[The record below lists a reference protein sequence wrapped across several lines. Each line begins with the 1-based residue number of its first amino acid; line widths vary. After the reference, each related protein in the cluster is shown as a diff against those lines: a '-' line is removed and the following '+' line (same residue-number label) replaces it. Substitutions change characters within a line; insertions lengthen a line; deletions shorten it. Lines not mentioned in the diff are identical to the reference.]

1 MSDKYGSRKFL
12 IASTSLALGSL
23 FLGLDKLTGGEW
35 VMLVA
40 AILGLYGAG
49 NVMERK
55 NDTSN
60 S

>member
-12 IASTSLALGSL
+12 IASTSLIFGSL
-23 FLGLDKLTGGEW
+23 FLSLDKLTGGEW

-49 NVMERK
+49 NVMEKK
-55 NDTSN
+55 NDAPN